1 MAKSIEQQLAEA
13 TDKCRAKGIN
23 INEVCN
29 PGMSL
34 SERLEKLNEAT
45 GNVASREKLIAAAMR
60 VFPELCPTKEAAA
73 MFVNDKPINSE
84 FDALTKAVLGGN

>member
-13 TDKCRAKGIN
+13 TDKCRARGIN
-23 INEVCN
+23 INEVCD
-29 PGMSL
+29 PAMSL

-45 GNVASREKLIAAAMR
+45 GNVVSRDALAEAAMKA
-60 VFPELCPTKEAAA
+60 FPELCPTKEAALA
-73 MFVNDKPINSE
+73 FASDKPINSE